1 MASSIAIPELT
12 FLSPR
17 STSKRCF
24 SLSRN
29 PRSRISLSRNRG
41 CGFGLRSLI
50 RAAKEDAGGV
60 VVEERERKLIESGNG
75 AAATAST
82 GGNGYALNGLV
93 ERHSI
98 GSATVVESGNGTS
111 NGSLVKYVK
120 GNGAAAA
127 AATATAAAG
136 AEVVAEVRDAEM
148 TEEGR
153 KKRIEE
159 IGKEDAW
166 FKKSGAPKVEVWVF
180 NVCLVFSSILSSKNF
195 HFLLN

>member
-41 CGFGLRSLI
+41 CGFGLRSRI

-82 GGNGYALNGLV
+82 GGNGYALNGSV

-120 GNGAAAA
+120 GNGAA
-127 AATATAAAG
+127 ATAAAG

-166 FKKSGAPKVEVWVF
+166 FKKSGAQKVEVWVF
-180 NVCLVFSSILSSKNF
+180 DVCLVFSSILSSKNF